1 MANDIHQPGSLQTKN
16 WHTVKKLIAD
26 KAFNIKKI
34 ARKKLSILFYDITV
48 AYYFKKLNYE

>member
-16 WHTVKKLIAD
+16 WHTVKILIAD

-34 ARKKLSILFYDITV
+34 ARKKLSILIYDITV
-48 AYYFKKLNYE
+48 AYYFKKINYE